1 MSYIAS
7 ICIQS
12 LSLYAKTYTAA
23 VIRASC
29 DDPMQLIQGRINSCV
44 SFAVMFGGVP
54 RSHLCLFPQ
63 IYAGNPWSISFGL
76 HTRLVPY
83 LWCMRHITR
92 ASYAH
97 CSLHRGHHLSVHCIS
112 NNSSELVIH
121 LLISLPI
128 MHHSTSPLIGPCHCT
143 DICRSY

>member
-83 LWCMRHITR
+83 LWCMRHH
-92 ASYAH
+92 A
-97 CSLHRGHHLSVHCIS
+97 C
-112 NNSSELVIH
+112 VI
-121 LLISLPI
+121 
-128 MHHSTSPLIGPCHCT
+128 CT
-143 DICRSY
+143 LQLA

>member
-29 DDPMQLIQGRINSCV
+29 DDPMQLIQGRINS
-44 SFAVMFGGVP
+44 
-54 RSHLCLFPQ
+54 
-63 IYAGNPWSISFGL
+63 NPWSISFGL

-128 MHHSTSPLIGPCHCT
+128 MHHSTSPLIGPL
-143 DICRSY
+143 Y